1 MLRKSWPAGALVVV
15 IIGFG
20 LVTLAP
26 AASATAT
33 RAKPM
38 EASQSVAAA
47 KQRKVIGK
55 YKTRVEC
62 ERAGRTRFPRQPG
75 RWSCD
80 AREVGPSLLYYL
92 YQER

>member
-1 MLRKSWPAGALVVV
+1 
-15 IIGFG
+15 
-20 LVTLAP
+20 
-26 AASATAT
+26 
-33 RAKPM
+33 M

-47 KQRKVIGK
+47 KQRKVVGK

-80 AREVGPSLLYYL
+80 AREVGPSRLYYL